1 VAADGGKLKL
11 GALANSLHWK
21 ELLTRIRRMAVMARH
36 FRGSDLAAI
45 ESLCEVR
52 IRRTP
57 LPAVRNDALL

>member
-11 GALANSLHWK
+11 GALANSFYR
-21 ELLTRIRRMAVMARH
+21 LLTRIRRMAVMARH

-57 LPAVRNDALL
+57 LPAV